1 MESRIRVL
9 FLIAASLAVSG
20 CSLWP
25 FHRKHAPSPEPV
37 PTEATAAD
45 GSAPQVVEPTVKRR
59 KVKTPTI
66 KNSNFEIGPYVGTF
80 SIEDFG
86 VNPVY
91 GARIAYHISED
102 FFAEGTIGRT
112 NAGLTSYERLS
123 GGAQLLTD
131 SERRLTY
138 YDLSFGYN
146 IFPGEVFIGRRAFNS
161 AFYAAGGVGSTRFA
175 GDDRF
180 TLVMGAGYRLL
191 LNNWLAAHLDVR
203 DHIFDIDLLGS
214 NKTSHNLETT
224 FGVTVFF

>member
-9 FLIAASLAVSG
+9 LLIACAAALSG

-25 FHRKHAPSPEPV
+25 FHRKHAEEPASV
-37 PTEATAAD
+37 PVEATAAD
-45 GSAPQVVEPTVKRR
+45 GTAPQVVEPTVKRR

-66 KNSNFEIGPYVGTF
+66 KNSNFEIGPYIGTF

-102 FFAEGTIGRT
+102 FFAEATVGRT

-131 SERRLTY
+131 SQRRLTY

-161 AFYAAGGVGSTRFA
+161 AFYVDGGVGSTRFA

-180 TLVMGAGYRLL
+180 TLSMGAGYRLL

-224 FGVTVFF
+224 MGVTVFF

>member
-9 FLIAASLAVSG
+9 LLIACGLALSG

-25 FHRKHAPSPEPV
+25 FHKKHAAEPV
-37 PTEATAAD
+37 PVEATAAD
-45 GSAPQVVEPTVKRR
+45 GSTPAVVEPTVRRR
-59 KVKTPTI
+59 KVKTPKI
-66 KNSNFEIGPYVGTF
+66 KHSDFEIGPYIGTF

-91 GARIAYHISED
+91 GARLAYHISED
-102 FFAEGTIGRT
+102 FFSEIMLGRT

-131 SERRLTY
+131 KQRRLTY

-146 IFPGEVFIGRRAFNS
+146 MFPGEVFIGRRAFNS
-161 AFYAAGGVGSTRFA
+161 SFYVSGGVGATRFA

-180 TLVMGAGYRLL
+180 TLAMGAGYRLL
-191 LNNWLAAHLDVR
+191 LNNWLAARLDVR
-203 DHIFDIDLLGS
+203 DHIFDINLLGS

-224 FGVTVFF
+224 LGVTVFF